1 MTLIIMLLVPLIISL
16 ALLLFY
22 RAESVAAE
30 ERARRQQQRAD
41 KAEYQLMRQTRL
53 NNELLALQAAQQQE
67 TRNESTHEHL
77 AARADFDNDW
87 SRGAR
92 LPDAAAANTA
102 TSNTVA
108 DASGVAGD

>member
-1 MTLIIMLLVPLIISL
+1 MTLIIILLVLLIISL

-30 ERARRQQQRAD
+30 ARARRLQQRAD

-67 TRNESTHEHL
+67 TRNESSPEHL
-77 AARADFDNDW
+77 AARADFDNNW

-92 LPDAAAANTA
+92 LSSDRIPVFGTDAAI
-102 TSNTVA
+102 A